1 LENLMADPK
10 QKGVFLA
17 YVALSIGVVCIGC
30 SAIFVKIAGAPGVVS
45 AFYRALIAGI
55 VIVPWGMLRRAKR
68 PSPQETILIAAGG
81 VFFALDLALWNTSL
95 LLTSAATA
103 TLLANNAPLWVGL
116 GALLLFREHLSF
128 RYWCGLILSIAGM
141 AILAGATSW
150 GGFQMNVGDLLAI
163 AASFLYAAYLL
174 TTQRARAHVDTLTF
188 MTISLI
194 STIPVLLILNL
205 AMGTALTGYSA
216 KAWSALIAL
225 GLVSHMGG
233 WLAINYALGHLRAA
247 PVSVTLLGQVIV
259 TALLSIPVLGEALSR
274 RQIIGGAVVLG
285 GIYLANQSKEKKPE
299 MSQSSGDTST
309 TAGTESR
316 E

>member
-1 LENLMADPK
+1 MADPN
-10 QKGVFLA
+10 QKSVFLA
-17 YVALSIGVVCIGC
+17 YVALSIGVVCIGF

-55 VIVPWGMLRRAKR
+55 VIVPWGILRRAKR
-68 PSPQETILIAAGG
+68 PSPKETILIVAGG
-81 VFFALDLALWNTSL
+81 IFFALDLALWNTSL

-116 GALLLFREHLSF
+116 SALLLFREHLSF

-141 AILAGATSW
+141 AILVGATSW
-150 GGFQMNVGDLLAI
+150 SGLQLNVGDLLAL
-163 AASFLYAAYLL
+163 AASGFYAAYILI
-174 TTQRARAHVDTLTF
+174 TQRARAHVDTLTF
-188 MTISLI
+188 MTISLL

-205 AMGTALTGYSA
+205 VMRTALTGYAA
-216 KAWSALIAL
+216 KTWLALIGL

-259 TALLSIPVLGEALSR
+259 TALLSIPVLGEALSIH
-274 RQIIGGAVVLG
+274 QIVGGTVVLS
-285 GIYLANQSKEKKPE
+285 GIYLANQRKGKKPE
-299 MSQSSGDTST
+299 TLEGSGDISST
-309 TAGTESR
+309 TAQQSR

>member
-1 LENLMADPK
+1 MADPNHK
-10 QKGVFLA
+10 NVLLA
-17 YVALSIGVVCIGC
+17 YVALCIGVVCIGF

-45 AFYRALIAGI
+45 AFYRVLIAGI
-55 VIVPWGMLRRAKR
+55 GIVPWGILRQTKR
-68 PSPQETILIAAGG
+68 PSRKETILIAAGG

-116 GALLLFREHLSF
+116 GALLLFREQLSF

-141 AILAGATSW
+141 AILVGATSW
-150 GGFQMNVGDLLAI
+150 SGLQLNVGDVLAL
-163 AASFLYAAYLL
+163 AASGFYAAYILI
-174 TTQRARAHVDTLTF
+174 TQRARAHVDTLTF

-205 AMGTALTGYSA
+205 VMGTSLTGYSA
-216 KAWSALIAL
+216 KTWLALIAL

-247 PVSVTLLGQVIV
+247 PVSVTLLAQVIV
-259 TALLSIPVLGEALSR
+259 TALLSIPLLGEDLSR
-274 RQIIGGAVVLG
+274 RQIVGGMVVLA
-285 GIYLANQSKEKKPE
+285 GIYLANQSKRKNPE
-299 MSQSSGDTST
+299 ISQPSSDISI
-309 TAGTESR
+309 AVE
-316 E
+316 